1 MTAIATHSGS
11 SYCLETSGVSH
22 RFASHDVLRGV
33 SMQVPTGSIYG
44 FLGPNGAG
52 KTTTLRLILG
62 LLKTQKGEIR
72 IFGKRF
78 DRERIAILR
87 NVGSMIESPSL
98 YDHLTAGE
106 NLRLM
111 QLIHRC
117 PASRIA
123 EVLELVGLADTGKK
137 RAKQFSLGM
146 RQRLAIAGA
155 LLHRPSLIILDEPTN
170 GLDPSGI
177 IDIRNLLIELNR
189 QHGCTIL
196 VSSHLLTEID
206 RVATHVGILGK
217 GRLLF
222 QGTIDELRRHRQEVL
237 SVRVS
242 TSDNAE
248 AIRAM
253 GQEGIAARLE
263 EGEIVLPALT
273 GERIAALNRQL
284 TARNLDVYEIRTVRN
299 DLETI
304 FLNLVRE

>member
-1 MTAIATHSGS
+1 MTTA
-11 SYCLETSGVSH
+11 YCLETSDLSH
-22 RFASHDVLRGV
+22 RFATHDVLSGV
-33 SMQVPTGSIYG
+33 SLQIPAGSIYG

-62 LLKTQKGEIR
+62 LLKTQRGQIR
-72 IFGKRF
+72 VFGKRI
-78 DRERIAILR
+78 DQDRIAILR

-98 YDHLTAGE
+98 YDHLSAAE

-117 PASRIA
+117 PQRRID
-123 EVLELVGLADTGKK
+123 EVLELVGLGDTGKK
-137 RAKQFSLGM
+137 RAKKFSLGM
-146 RQRLAIAGA
+146 RQRLAIAAA

-177 IDIRNLLIELNR
+177 IEIRNLLIELNR
-189 QHGCTIL
+189 RQGCTIL
-196 VSSHLLTEID
+196 VSSHLLSEID

-242 TSDNAE
+242 TSDNAAAVRTIE
-248 AIRAM
+248 
-253 GQEGIAARLE
+253 QEGIAASVV

-273 GERIAALNRQL
+273 AERIARLNRQL
-284 TARNLDVYEIRTVRN
+284 TARNLDVYELRTVRN

-304 FLNLVRE
+304 FLDLVKE

>member
-1 MTAIATHSGS
+1 MDAA
-11 SYCLETSGVSH
+11 YCLETFSLSYRFANHDVLSGVS
-22 RFASHDVLRGV
+22 L
-33 SMQVPTGSIYG
+33 QIPTGSIYG

-62 LLKTQKGEIR
+62 LLKTQRGEIR
-72 IFGKRF
+72 VFGKRV
-78 DRERIAILR
+78 DQDRIAILR
-87 NVGSMIESPSL
+87 NVGSLIESPSL
-98 YDHLTAGE
+98 YDHLSAAE

-117 PASRIA
+117 PERRID
-123 EVLELVGLADTGKK
+123 EVLELVGLGDTGTK
-137 RAKQFSLGM
+137 RAKKFSLGM
-146 RQRLAIAGA
+146 RQRLAIAAA

-177 IDIRNLLIELNR
+177 IEIRNLLIELNR
-189 QHGCTIL
+189 RQGCTIL
-196 VSSHLLTEID
+196 VSSHLLSEID

-217 GRLLF
+217 GMLLF

-248 AIRAM
+248 AVRM
-253 GQEGIAARLE
+253 MEQQGIVASVV

-273 GERIAALNRQL
+273 GERIAHLNRQL
-284 TARNLDVYEIRTVRN
+284 TARNLDVYELRTVRN

-304 FLNLVRE
+304 FLDLVRE

>member
-1 MTAIATHSGS
+1 MYS
-11 SYCLETSGVSH
+11 LETSDVSH

-33 SMQVPTGSIYG
+33 SMQVPEGSIYG

-62 LLKTQKGEIR
+62 LLKTQQGEIR

-98 YDHLTAGE
+98 YDHLTAAE

-117 PASRIA
+117 PASRIR
-123 EVLELVGLADTGKK
+123 EVLELVGLGDTGKK

-196 VSSHLLTEID
+196 VSSHLLTEIE

-248 AIRAM
+248 AIRAI
-253 GQEGIAARLE
+253 GQEGIAARLD

-284 TARNLDVYEIRTVRN
+284 NARNLDVYEIRTVRN

>member
-1 MTAIATHSGS
+1 MNV
-11 SYCLETSGVSH
+11 LETSNLHH
-22 RFASHDVLRGV
+22 RFASQDVLSGID
-33 SMQVPTGSIYG
+33 MQVPAGSIYG

-62 LLKTQKGEIR
+62 LLKTQRGEIR
-72 IFGKRF
+72 IFGQRF
-78 DRERIAILR
+78 DRHRIAILR
-87 NVGSMIESPSL
+87 NIGSMIESPSL
-98 YDHLTAGE
+98 YDHLSATE

-111 QLIHRC
+111 QIVHRC
-117 PASRIA
+117 PESRIA
-123 EVLELVGLADTGKK
+123 EVLELVGLGHTGTK

-146 RQRLAIAGA
+146 RQRLAIAAA

-177 IDIRNLLIELNR
+177 IEIRNLLIDLNR
-189 QHGCTIL
+189 KQGCTIL
-196 VSSHLLTEID
+196 VSSHLLSEIE

-217 GRLLF
+217 GKLLF
-222 QGTIDELRRHRQEVL
+222 QGTIDELRRRRQEVL

-242 TSDNAE
+242 TSDNAAALQ
-248 AIRAM
+248 AIA
-253 GQEGIAARLE
+253 GEGIDARIVE
-263 EGEIVLPALT
+263 EEIVLPALT
-273 GERIAALNRQL
+273 SDRIAAINRRL

>member
-1 MTAIATHSGS
+1 MFA
-11 SYCLETSGVSH
+11 LETSDLSH
-22 RFASHDVLRGV
+22 RFANQDVLSGI

-52 KTTTLRLILG
+52 KTTTLRVILG
-62 LLKTQKGEIR
+62 LLKTQRGEVR

-78 DRERIAILR
+78 DSDRIAILR
-87 NVGSMIESPSL
+87 NIGSMIESPSL
-98 YDHLTAGE
+98 YDHLTAAE
-106 NLRLM
+106 NLRVL
-111 QLIHRC
+111 QIVHRC
-117 PASRIA
+117 PTSRIR
-123 EVLELVGLADTGKK
+123 EVLALVGLQDTGKK

-177 IDIRNLLIELNR
+177 IEIRNLLIELNG
-189 QHGCTIL
+189 QHGVTIL
-196 VSSHLLTEID
+196 VSSHLLSEIE

-217 GRLLF
+217 GKLLF

-237 SVRVS
+237 SVHIS
-242 TSDNAE
+242 TSDNTAAVE
-248 AIRAM
+248 TIA
-253 GQEGIAARLE
+253 GEGIAARVAA
-263 EGEIVLPALT
+263 GEIVLPALT
-273 GERIAALNRQL
+273 GERIAALNRRL
-284 TARNLDVYEIRTVRN
+284 NARNLDVYEIRTVRN